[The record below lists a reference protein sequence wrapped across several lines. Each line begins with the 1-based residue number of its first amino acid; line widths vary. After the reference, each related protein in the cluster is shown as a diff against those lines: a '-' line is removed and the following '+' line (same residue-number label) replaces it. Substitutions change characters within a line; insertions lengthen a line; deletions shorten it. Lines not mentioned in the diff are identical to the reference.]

1 VAGPESEQPRDA
13 ARAGFFSDAVEM
25 LAAAWAY
32 LRARFELASIE
43 GREAGVHW
51 LKALALLLGGIVVV
65 VFGYFF
71 FCFAVIFVLAIAFGG
86 SMGAWIGVTF
96 VAALVHFLLGAGLLW
111 KVWGLVREPLFP
123 VTIEEFKKDQAWLD
137 AKTAKRN

>member
-1 VAGPESEQPRDA
+1 MPEPESDQSREIGRG
-13 ARAGFFSDAVEM
+13 GFFTHAMEM

-32 LRARFELASIE
+32 LRARFELASLE
-43 GREAGVHW
+43 GREAGGHW
-51 LKALALLLGGIVVV
+51 LKALALLLGGIVVI

-71 FCFAVIFVLAIAFGG
+71 FCFAVIFAIATALGG
-86 SMGAWIGVTF
+86 GWAWIAVTF
-96 VAALVHFLLGAGLLW
+96 VAAVVHFGMGAALLW
-111 KVWGLVREPLFP
+111 KVRELAQEPLFP